1 MSWSFVWGACML
13 SLGIS
18 SVRGGSLLLVIFVTN
33 GYEIKNL
40 GQIIPFYAFIVW
52 VMGCVIIVVV
62 LSVIDVYSEWRKQL
76 GK

>member
-1 MSWSFVWGACML
+1 M
-13 SLGIS
+13 
-18 SVRGGSLLLVIFVTN
+18 LVIFVTN